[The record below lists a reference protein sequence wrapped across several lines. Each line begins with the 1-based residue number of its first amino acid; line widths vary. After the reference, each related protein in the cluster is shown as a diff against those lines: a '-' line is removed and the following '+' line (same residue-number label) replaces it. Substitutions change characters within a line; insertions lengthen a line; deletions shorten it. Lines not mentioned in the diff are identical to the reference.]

1 MSTHS
6 AAVRKWPHVDCCIA
20 TTVNLHGYCSEEVAL
35 CWFVMFHTLKT
46 SSLNTLHLVQF
57 MVPHSNEF
65 TSNLEA
71 LLKVLYY
78 WETIPLTVVTLFT
91 FRQLVLLMLSQNL
104 PTMLM
109 TLDTPMGIFMLQTLA
124 TIKVSITME
133 IMHR

>member
-1 MSTHS
+1 MATHR

-46 SSLNTLHLVQF
+46 SILNTLNLVQF
-57 MVPHSNEF
+57 MVPHSNDF

-71 LLKVLYY
+71 LLKVLYC

-91 FRQLVLLMLSQNL
+91 FRQLVLLILPQNL

-109 TLDTPMGIFMLQTLA
+109 MLDTPMWIFMLQTFA
-124 TIKVSITME
+124 AIKVPTTME
-133 IMHR
+133 ILHR